1 MNKISKNILFA
12 SLSLFLVI
20 VCFFYSKVLYPFY
33 IGAFIAYLLDP
44 TIDYLEKKKISR
56 NFASSLIII
65 LFFGILLLF
74 SVSIIPIIAQ
84 QTIEFLDK
92 FPNLVNKVDVYIS
105 KLSVIFNNNMLNL
118 DNINLLKDFH
128 NSVGIIFKNI
138 ISKIFLSSVAII
150 NILSLILITP
160 IVSWY
165 FLKDWDKIRTF
176 IINNTPTQYKKNLRK
191 NLKEIDSIV
200 SSFLRGQFSISIILG
215 VYYTIAFYI
224 IGLDYSLFLG
234 VFSGIFTLIPY
245 FGIIVSLILSIYITV
260 LQFMDVYYSFYIL
273 LVFFLALLLEN
284 YFLSPRIV
292 GEKLGLHPLTILFAV
307 FLFGSIFGVIGIF
320 FAIPITSIL
329 FLYYK
334 KFLTYLNSNRK

>member
-84 QTIEFLDK
+84 QTTEFLDK

-176 IINNTPTQYKKNLRK
+176 IINNTPTQYKKNFRK

-200 SSFLRGQFSISIILG
+200 SSFIRGQFSISIILG

>member
-176 IINNTPTQYKKNLRK
+176 IINNTPTQYKKNFRK

-200 SSFLRGQFSISIILG
+200 SSFIRGQFSISIILG